1 MIFAALKPRRLAILA
16 LLLLAAA
23 SAVAQSSDDDAA
35 AIRGEHWVVGVL
47 ASGGSG
53 LFDRDNVQMVRAG
66 VRVGRVMTGELGKGF
81 LRGTFELDA
90 EIMPVDYV
98 LWNGYRN
105 VYGIGINPV
114 VMKWNF
120 TRGKKLIPYFLAQG
134 GTLWS
139 AHNVPPG
146 DTSRFN
152 FISGPGVGFNY
163 FLKPGRSVNL
173 DLRATHLSNA
183 SLGDHNPGVNSSLQV
198 SIGYNWWKR

>member
-1 MIFAALKPRRLAILA
+1 MKIATMKPLRLAILA
-16 LLLLAAA
+16 VLVL
-23 SAVAQSSDDDAA
+23 SAVSALAQSSDDDAA
-35 AIRGEHWVVGVL
+35 AIRREHWVFGVL
-47 ASGGSG
+47 ADGGSG
-53 LFDRDNVQMVRAG
+53 LYNRDNVQMVRAG

-90 EIMPVDYV
+90 EIMPVDYI
-98 LWNGYRN
+98 LWSGYRD

-120 TRGKKLIPYFLAQG
+120 TRGRKLIPYFLAQG

-139 AHNVPPG
+139 AHKVPPG

-163 FLKPGRSVNL
+163 FLKPGRSVNF
-173 DLRATHLSNA
+173 DFRAFHLSNA
-183 SLGDHNPGVNSSLQV
+183 SLGDHNPGINSSLEV

>member
-1 MIFAALKPRRLAILA
+1 MKIATLKPLRLAILA
-16 LLLLAAA
+16 VLVL
-23 SAVAQSSDDDAA
+23 SAISALAQSSDDDAA
-35 AIRGEHWVVGVL
+35 AIRREHWVFGVL

-53 LFDRDNVQMVRAG
+53 LYNRDNVQMVRAG

-90 EIMPVDYV
+90 EIMPVDYI
-98 LWNGYRN
+98 LWSGYRD

-120 TRGKKLIPYFLAQG
+120 TRGRKLIPYFLAQG

-146 DTSRFN
+146 DTSKFN
-152 FISGPGVGFNY
+152 FISGPGLGFNY
-163 FLKPGRSVNL
+163 FLKPGRSVNV
-173 DLRATHLSNA
+173 DFRAFHLSSA
-183 SLGDHNPGVNSSLQV
+183 SLGDHNPGINSSLEV